1 MRRLQI
7 FKYSL
12 KNVHYCLIKLSA
24 SKFLRGML
32 TKRFIIF
39 STLKNWPK
47 MISSLLS
54 RGLHLEYNRRVIS
67 VKIHP
72 DSVGFI
78 FNLNNFSPSRLLNIT
93 EQLVRCRSFWVIRS
107 ALAVIFLYK
116 QITIVNEN
124 RIRCHNLLPLL

>member
-1 MRRLQI
+1 
-7 FKYSL
+7 
-12 KNVHYCLIKLSA
+12 
-24 SKFLRGML
+24 
-32 TKRFIIF
+32 
-39 STLKNWPK
+39 

-93 EQLVRCRSFWVIRS
+93 EQLLRCHSFWVIRS
-107 ALAVIFLYK
+107 ALAVIFCINKL
-116 QITIVNEN
+116 QLWMRIV
-124 RIRCHNLLPLL
+124 